1 VSFCGLII
9 LKQDSIKRKNNNLTA
24 GMGKES
30 VHSMGA
36 KKQFAKTLEKRR
48 KLLSFLLGTKTRR
61 ILLFLILFLLIALAL
76 THATL
81 PVKISPQN
89 LQ

>member
-1 VSFCGLII
+1 LPE
-9 LKQDSIKRKNNNLTA
+9 RE
-24 GMGKES
+24 KES

-36 KKQFAKTLEKRR
+36 KQQFAKTPEKLR
-48 KLLSFLLGTKTRR
+48 KLLSPLIKTKTRR
-61 ILLFLILFLLIALAL
+61 ILLFFILFLLIALVL